1 MAQERGVGDQDK
13 NQMTAP
19 HWLTPPVNQET
30 WIGLFLLK
38 PSCRSL
44 VFNEVLPSLSRSS
57 KSRILPMQLPS
68 VMARY
73 LSEQSDVMPSLKY
86 QKHR

>member
-30 WIGLFLLK
+30 WIGLLFE
-38 PSCRSL
+38 CFCA
-44 VFNEVLPSLSRSS
+44 VEGN
-57 KSRILPMQLPS
+57 
-68 VMARY
+68 
-73 LSEQSDVMPSLKY
+73 
-86 QKHR
+86 